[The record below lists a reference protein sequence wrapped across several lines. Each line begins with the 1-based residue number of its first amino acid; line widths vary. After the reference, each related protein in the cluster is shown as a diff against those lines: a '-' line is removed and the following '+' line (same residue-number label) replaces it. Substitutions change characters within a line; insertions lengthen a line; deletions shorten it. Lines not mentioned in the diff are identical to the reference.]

1 MNRRSLVAFF
11 AMTALPC
18 GTSSALA
25 EQLTLDC
32 DILESSHPAFQ
43 LVDQIV
49 IDVEKRRVEFREAA
63 TMGTTYERNWIFT
76 NRTRGSSRRNCGCR
90 WDSCVWRERRSTP
103 CDQIWHR
110 RSAYLRRRSWAG
122 SLVLSMALPE
132 VTIERLHVRRGR
144 SETLDG
150 RLFLARGIDA
160 SRAVTR
166 RGSAH
171 AFHARRRQSAVT
183 RRQLEHHDAIAH
195 PGYRGCV

>member
-76 NRTRGSSRRNCGCR
+76 NRLE
-90 WDSCVWRERRSTP
+90 D
-103 CDQIWHR
+103 
-110 RSAYLRRRSWAG
+110 
-122 SLVLSMALPE
+122 
-132 VTIERLHVRRGR
+132 RL
-144 SETLDG
+144 
-150 RLFLARGIDA
+150 
-160 SRAVTR
+160 
-166 RGSAH
+166 
-171 AFHARRRQSAVT
+171 
-183 RRQLEHHDAIAH
+183 DAIADADGIVAFGVNGGR
-195 PGYRGCV
+195 PLAIRFGTDGVLTYVAVAGPAVWSYRWRCLK